1 MADAATAAAAAAAVT
16 VWWLALAAAAGGL
29 VLDGTYGQF
38 RKWNAGVNGTLEME
52 FRTRQP
58 NGLLMYTDDGGTYD
72 FFELKM
78 VEGTMRLRYNLGA
91 GAQILMAGHDL
102 YDGRWHHV
110 AVERR
115 GRVTALSVDNATA
128 AAATAGKELQFG
140 RLASNSAV
148 YVGGMPGW
156 YNGRLTRLA
165 LPSVIFEPRFTG
177 AVRNVVYA
185 DDFYPYP
192 RRQTPT
198 VTEPVRR
205 QLKVRYPACGGFFI
219 YVFCVFPTREGW
231 WCASWTVADAD
242 FLCQS
247 GLETCLNVIDCL
259 KINEACTT
267 LSVLQTGGVHVML
280 Y

>member
-1 MADAATAAAAAAAVT
+1 MSRTTTAAAVA
-16 VWWLALAAAAGGL
+16 WWLAGVLGAARGL
-29 VLDGTYGQF
+29 TLDGAYAQF
-38 RKWNAGVNGTLEME
+38 RKWDAAANGTLRME
-52 FRTRQP
+52 FRTRSP

-102 YDGRWHHV
+102 HDGRWHRA

-115 GRVTALSVDNATA
+115 GPVTALRVDNATSA
-128 AAATAGKELQFG
+128 AASAGRELQFG

-165 LPSVIFEPRFTG
+165 LPSVIFEPRFVG

-185 DDFYPYP
+185 DDGHPYP
-192 RRQTPT
+192 RRQTA
-198 VTEPVRR
+198 VVAAAAESS
-205 QLKVRYPACGGFFI
+205 KVSKKKRKSFY
-219 YVFCVFPTREGW
+219 PTRLRRNND
-231 WCASWTVADAD
+231 CASSKPSPK
-242 FLCQS
+242 Q
-247 GLETCLNVIDCL
+247 
-259 KINEACTT
+259 
-267 LSVLQTGGVHVML
+267 
-280 Y
+280 

>member
-1 MADAATAAAAAAAVT
+1 MADGTSAAASAAAAAV
-16 VWWLALAAAAGGL
+16 VVAWWLAAVLGPAGGL

-52 FRTRQP
+52 FKTRSP

-102 YDGRWHHV
+102 YDGRWHRV

-115 GRVTALSVDNATA
+115 GRVTALSVDNATSTA
-128 AAATAGKELQFG
+128 ASAGKELQFG

-165 LPSVIFEPRFTG
+165 LPSVIFEPRFSG
-177 AVRNVVYA
+177 AVRNIVYA

-192 RRQTPT
+192 RRQTALTDPARQPKVSIFLT
-198 VTEPVRR
+198 VSCSRS
-205 QLKVRYPACGGFFI
+205 ASCG
-219 YVFCVFPTREGW
+219 YDLRLSTSVDQR
-231 WCASWTVADAD
+231 
-242 FLCQS
+242 
-247 GLETCLNVIDCL
+247 LEFST
-259 KINEACTT
+259 
-267 LSVLQTGGVHVML
+267 
-280 Y
+280 

>member
-1 MADAATAAAAAAAVT
+1 MATDVAAVWCW
-16 VWWLALAAAAGGL
+16 WWLTSALAANGL
-29 VLDGTYGQF
+29 VLNGGTYGQY
-38 RKWNAGVNGTLEME
+38 RKWDAGVNGTLEME
-52 FRTRQP
+52 FKTRQP

-78 VEGTMRLRYNLGA
+78 VAGTMRLRYNLGA

-102 YDGRWHHV
+102 YDGRWHRV

-128 AAATAGKELQFG
+128 AAASAGKELVFG

-165 LPSVIFEPRFTG
+165 LPSVIFEPRFNG

-185 DDFYPYP
+185 DDVYPYP
-192 RRQTPT
+192 RRQTAV
-198 VTEPVRR
+198 VTDPVR
-205 QLKVRYPACGGFFI
+205 QLKVRSRAIVFLFFF
-219 YVFCVFPTREGW
+219 FCF
-231 WCASWTVADAD
+231 S
-242 FLCQS
+242 F
-247 GLETCLNVIDCL
+247 
-259 KINEACTT
+259 
-267 LSVLQTGGVHVML
+267 
-280 Y
+280 

>member
-1 MADAATAAAAAAAVT
+1 MMAAAVLC
-16 VWWLALAAAAGGL
+16 VAALFGTAGAL
-29 VLDGTYGQF
+29 VLDGTTYGQF

-52 FRTRQP
+52 FKTRSP

-102 YDGRWHHV
+102 YDGRWHHA

-115 GRVTALSVDNATA
+115 GRITALTVDNATS
-128 AAATAGKELQFG
+128 ATSSAGKELQFG

-165 LPSVIFEPRFTG
+165 LPSVIFEPRFNG
-177 AVRNVVYA
+177 AVRNIVYA

-192 RRQTPT
+192 RRQTVVTDPVRQPKVSAIVSIDNSDQLSGKTIETT
-198 VTEPVRR
+198 VTFVVIR
-205 QLKVRYPACGGFFI
+205 V
-219 YVFCVFPTREGW
+219 VF
-231 WCASWTVADAD
+231 
-242 FLCQS
+242 
-247 GLETCLNVIDCL
+247 
-259 KINEACTT
+259 
-267 LSVLQTGGVHVML
+267 
-280 Y
+280 

>member
-1 MADAATAAAAAAAVT
+1 MFQSPHGLVVVGCKQGKSTSLVANDGLLANTYKQADSHRGRHPILVTAARTTTKMTTTMRTVAVA
-16 VWWLALAAAAGGL
+16 WWLSVVLDTVGGL

-38 RKWNAGVNGTLEME
+38 RKWDAGVNGTLEME
-52 FRTRQP
+52 FKTRTP

-102 YDGRWHHV
+102 YDGRWHRV

-115 GRVTALSVDNATA
+115 GRVTALSVDNATSA
-128 AAATAGKELQFG
+128 AASSGKELQFG

-165 LPSVIFEPRFTG
+165 LPSVIFEPRFNG
-177 AVRNVVYA
+177 AVRNIFYA
-185 DDFYPYP
+185 DDSYPYP
-192 RRQTPT
+192 RRQTA
-198 VTEPVRR
+198 VTDSDR
-205 QLKVRYPACGGFFI
+205 QPKVSPA
-219 YVFCVFPTREGW
+219 
-231 WCASWTVADAD
+231 
-242 FLCQS
+242 
-247 GLETCLNVIDCL
+247 
-259 KINEACTT
+259 
-267 LSVLQTGGVHVML
+267 
-280 Y
+280 